1 VRKSAEQGHA
11 TAGDGH
17 QSGAG
22 QTGSAQAG
30 SAASGSALAGSAQAG
45 SERHGGGRRRSGAYK
60 WITLSNTTLSM
71 TMATI
76 DASIVIIAMPAIFR
90 GIGLNPLS
98 PGNISYLLWMIIGYL
113 LVQAVLVVTL
123 GRLGDMFGRV
133 KIYNLGFVVFTIASI
148 LLSLDPFR
156 GGAGAL
162 WLIGWRMVQAF
173 GGAMLMANS
182 AAILTDAFPAAQRGM
197 ALGVNQIAGI
207 SGQFVGLLL
216 GGILA
221 AWDWRA
227 VFWINVPIGV
237 FGTVWAYLSLH
248 EIATTRRARIDWLG
262 NVTFALGAGL
272 VLVAITYGIQPYG
285 GSPTGWTNPWVLGG
299 LAVGIVLLVLFCF
312 IETKI
317 PEPMFQMRLF
327 RIRAFAAGNL
337 ASLLGA
343 IARGGLQFML
353 VIWLAGIWL
362 PLHGYN
368 YVDTPLWAGIYMLPL
383 TAGFLIAGPISG
395 YLSDRYGQRLFATTG
410 LLVATCAFIGLML
423 LPIVFPYWAFGTLIF
438 FNGIG
443 SGLFASPNTSAIMSS
458 VPAHQRGSA
467 SGMRST
473 FQNSG
478 MSLSIGIFFSLM
490 VAGLASTLPR
500 TLTAGLHGQGVPLD
514 IASKVAHL
522 PPVSTLFAALLG
534 YNPIHNLLDPT
545 GVLSKLTP
553 AQVNVLTGK
562 QFFPDVIS
570 GPFHHGLMIVF
581 TAAAIMSFIGA
592 MVSLLRGKQFY
603 YEEPGSPQAAPA
615 SVAVPAMN
623 GNGAAPNEH
632 QAAQN
637 GNGAAPNGHQA
648 EADGRNGASG
658 AAGAAGDA
666 ASPPS
671 HGRRG

>member
-1 VRKSAEQGHA
+1 
-11 TAGDGH
+11 
-17 QSGAG
+17 
-22 QTGSAQAG
+22 
-30 SAASGSALAGSAQAG
+30 
-45 SERHGGGRRRSGAYK
+45 
-60 WITLSNTTLSM
+60 M

-156 GGAGAL
+156 GGTGAL

-182 AAILTDAFPAAQRGM
+182 AAILTDAFPADQRGM
-197 ALGVNQIAGI
+197 ALGINQIAGI

-272 VLVAITYGIQPYG
+272 LLVAITYGIQPYG

-312 IETKI
+312 IETRI

-327 RIRAFAAGNL
+327 KIRAFAAGNL

-395 YLSDRYGQRLFATTG
+395 FLSDRYGQRLFATTG

-423 LPIVFPYWAFGTLIF
+423 LPIVFPYWVFGTLIF
-438 FNGIG
+438 FNGVG

-615 SVAVPAMN
+615 PVAVPAMN
-623 GNGAAPNEH
+623 GNGAAPDGH
-632 QAAQN
+632 QAAPNGSGAAPDGHQAAPN
-637 GNGAAPNGHQA
+637 GNGAAPNGNGAAPDGHQA
-648 EADGRNGASG
+648 EAKARNGASRVPG
-658 AAGAAGDA
+658 APGAAGDA